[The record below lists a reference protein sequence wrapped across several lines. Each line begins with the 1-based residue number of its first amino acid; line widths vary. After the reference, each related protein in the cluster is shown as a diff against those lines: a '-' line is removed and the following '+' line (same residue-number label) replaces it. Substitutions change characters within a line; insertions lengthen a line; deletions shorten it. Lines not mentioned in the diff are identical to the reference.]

1 MQKIHVRPASL
12 DDTTTISDL
21 YRQHIHVWQRIN
33 PQGQIEDVPYAAL
46 TIYERWLHG
55 GPWMSIE
62 TGAIHLSHLLR
73 GAGLPVVAEIDGQV
87 RAYTEAYVNHEPAP
101 FGQHLSMQ
109 HPVVHASQPAHQLEA
124 ALIAYLREQASPL
137 RCQRLTIN
145 LALPEHQTFYQQQ
158 GFRSLA
164 TLRRFNLPARTGQ
177 GFYRAVE
184 HPDAHAKQIDNWSM
198 PLGRTSSPREQWE
211 NLWPRTW
218 DSLPEIAQHR
228 RIHRLEMNAAGQ
240 PALLCCQQQL
250 YSPRNVDIYCWSPK
264 PLTSQL
270 LTSIRDWAHREGY
283 RTLVLSVLENTVK
296 TLGPE
301 AETDGY
307 TQETYALEV

>member
-1 MQKIHVRPASL
+1 MQKIHVRPANL
-12 DDTTTISDL
+12 DDTSAISQL

-33 PQGQIEDVPYAAL
+33 PQAQVEDVPYSDL

-73 GAGLPVVAEIDGQV
+73 GAGFPVVAEVDGQV
-87 RAYTEAYVNHEPAP
+87 YAYTEAYINQEPAP
-101 FGQHLSMQ
+101 FGHHLSMQ
-109 HPVVHASQPAHQLEA
+109 HPIVQSDYSDHSLEA
-124 ALIAYLREQASPL
+124 ALVAFLSEKAKAL
-137 RCQRLTIN
+137 KCQRLTIN
-145 LALPEHQTFYQQQ
+145 LTLPEQAPFYQQQ
-158 GFRSLA
+158 GFQLLA

-184 HPDAHAKQIDNWSM
+184 NPEVSAKQIENWSLA
-198 PLGRTSSPREQWE
+198 LGRISSSREQWE

-218 DSLPEIAQHR
+218 DSLPEIAKRQR
-228 RIHRLEMNAAGQ
+228 THRLEFNAAGQ

-250 YSPRNVDIYCWSPK
+250 YAPRNVDVYCWSPK
-264 PLTSQL
+264 PLTAQL
-270 LTSIRDWAHREGY
+270 LTSIRDWAHRESY

-301 AETDGY
+301 AEPDGY
-307 TQETYALEV
+307 TQETYSLTL